1 MFAVVQTP
9 VKLSLLSLK
18 PEAHATELLSSLWER
33 GKNKSMQ
40 LILGRAKGAR
50 TCSSFWEEWE
60 ATLSLSLY
68 L

>member
-40 LILGRAKGAR
+40 LILGRAKRAR